1 MPQVNTTKFHNKK
14 TGGITFGEAV
24 PKGRLTLDRC
34 LRDRASSGL
43 GAGSRGARGSG
54 GGGGGGGAGGG
65 GWGRVMPGVVTR
77 PPPVRP
83 DADYRGMPKIAGF
96 QNSFSITDRFGS
108 SIFLCVV
115 FVLLFCVLS
124 TGLSCLLSSG
134 LFGWNA

>member
-108 SIFLCVV
+108 SIF
-115 FVLLFCVLS
+115 
-124 TGLSCLLSSG
+124 
-134 LFGWNA
+134 